1 MTFQI
6 NKICCIG
13 AGYVGGPTMAVM
25 AKHCPN
31 LEINVV
37 DINQD
42 RINSWNDE
50 NLDNLPIY
58 EPGLKDIIKSCR
70 GNNLHFSTEVKKH
83 IENADM
89 IFISV
94 NTPTKTRGKGAG
106 QASDLKWIDSSA
118 REISKY
124 AKGKTIIVE
133 KSTLPVKTAQT
144 IKDILEVNFSNSEGM
159 RTESK
164 FHVLSNP
171 EFLAEGTAINDLE
184 NPDRI
189 LIGGDDIESINAL
202 SNIYSNWIQKDK
214 IITTNL
220 WSSELSK
227 LIANAFLAQRIS
239 SINSVSA
246 ICESTGAAISEVAS
260 AIGTDKRIGN
270 KFLKSGPGFGGS
282 CFKKDI
288 LNLIYICNHYG
299 LSEVSEYW
307 QKVIDINDWQ
317 TKRISDLVIEK
328 LFNTI
333 SRKKICI
340 LGFSFKENTNDT
352 RESPAIKICRELLKE
367 GCKLSIYDPKVNCDQ
382 IQRDLDLP
390 KSNFFS
396 ENDNP
401 EWTFSDSIINASKNS
416 DAILVLTE
424 WEEFKYI
431 NWQILASNM
440 RKPSWVFDTRIII
453 NKKEVQSSGINLW
466 QVGSG
471 SE

>member
-1 MTFQI
+1 MKVGLTFLTH
-6 NKICCIG
+6 
-13 AGYVGGPTMAVM
+13 V
-25 AKHCPN
+25 
-31 LEINVV
+31 
-37 DINQD
+37 
-42 RINSWNDE
+42 
-50 NLDNLPIY
+50 
-58 EPGLKDIIKSCR
+58 
-70 GNNLHFSTEVKKH
+70 
-83 IENADM
+83 ADQLYH
-89 IFISV
+89 
-94 NTPTKTRGKGAG
+94 T
-106 QASDLKWIDSSA
+106 
-118 REISKY
+118 
-124 AKGKTIIVE
+124 
-133 KSTLPVKTAQT
+133 
-144 IKDILEVNFSNSEGM
+144 
-159 RTESK
+159 
-164 FHVLSNP
+164 P

-189 LIGGDDIESINAL
+189 LIGGEDIESINAL
-202 SNIYSNWIQKDK
+202 SNIYLNWIKKEK

-239 SINSVSA
+239 SINSISA
-246 ICESTGAAISEVAS
+246 LCESTGAEISEVAS

-307 QKVIDINDWQ
+307 QKVIDINNWQ
-317 TKRISDLVIEK
+317 TRRISDLVVEK

-382 IQRDLDLP
+382 IESDLGLP
-390 KSNFFS
+390 KSNFLS
-396 ENDNP
+396 ENDDS
-401 EWTFSDSIINASKNS
+401 EWIFSDSIINAAKNS

-424 WEEFKYI
+424 WEEFKHI
-431 NWQILASNM
+431 NWQILSTSM

-453 NKKEVQSSGINLW
+453 NKKEVQSSGINIW
-466 QVGSG
+466 QLGSG